1 MLLLYFLL
9 GPLLLLVVL
18 ICADARGGP
27 LFDAMDKGSRNGL
40 RYVAL
45 AAFIVTFVGLLA
57 GLSTR

>member
-18 ICADARGGP
+18 ICADARGRP
-27 LFDAMDKGSRNGL
+27 WFEAMDKGSRNGL
-40 RYVAL
+40 RYVFL
-45 AAFIVTFVGLLA
+45 VAFIVTFVGLMA